1 MKAAV
6 VTKKGGRA
14 NEESKET
21 RVKKEKKVPE
31 FTTESESETDS
42 EFERE
47 LEQKLD
53 AAARAQVDK

>member
-1 MKAAV
+1 MK
-6 VTKKGGRA
+6 KD
-14 NEESKET
+14 
-21 RVKKEKKVPE
+21 KKVPE

-53 AAARAQVDK
+53 AAAREKVDK